1 MVKEKERKTEYNHG
15 IYVRLLNRFNDLA
28 TELLNKIDFRDL
40 VKPVDS
46 STHQDIEFL
55 YFTHRY
61 EAGVKLEKLVNNKSL
76 KNRVMAFTMLAHKVK
91 EGPATATA
99 KSTEVVSKQNNS
111 TQPREEAQPAEGS
124 TEMPDLGG
132 TNLASRMKG
141 RILQVL
147 MRNITAGARPAFLRW
162 HMRTHPEFVTTKC

>member
-76 KNRVMAFTMLAHKVK
+76 KNRVMAFTMLAHRVK
-91 EGPATATA
+91 EGPAKA
-99 KSTEVVSKQNNS
+99 S
-111 TQPREEAQPAEGS
+111 EEAQVSSRDKSPQPKEERPKGDRN
-124 TEMPDLGG
+124 TDMPNLGG

-147 MRNITAGARPAFLRW
+147 MRNITAGARPALLRW
-162 HMRTHPEFVTTKC
+162 HMRTHPEFVTNKC